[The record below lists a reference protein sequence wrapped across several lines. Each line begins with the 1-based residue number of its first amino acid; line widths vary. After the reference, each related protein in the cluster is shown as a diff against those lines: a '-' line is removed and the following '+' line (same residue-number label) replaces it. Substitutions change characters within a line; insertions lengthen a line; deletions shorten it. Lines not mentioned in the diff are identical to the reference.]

1 MSRSDLPREVRR
13 ALGALERRLFRVLFT
28 YGLGRAA
35 WKLCAALLGLYLL
48 DRVFDPPTP
57 ARLALTLALLGFWLW
72 HVRADLLVPMR
83 RRPGARDLAAWLER
97 NDPSLRDVL
106 ATAVDLSEASDPAAG
121 GSPDFHHAIRQ
132 EAEAAAA
139 AQERAVRSSVP
150 SGRARRSLMAGAAA
164 TAGLALL
171 AALQPAEAW
180 IFARRLAGQSVPWP
194 SDTRLELL
202 PLYVEG
208 AADPMPLEPAGN
220 ESFRVAIARGSV
232 ATVRVQAVGKIP
244 ERVSV
249 RGLGS
254 GARHLL
260 PAGGGEF
267 LLRLP
272 PAEEGWSLEF
282 RGGDDDDGLPELRVD
297 VGDAPAVSDWLVRV
311 TPPAY
316 TGAPAEEGAGFEWR
330 VLRGTE
336 FDVRFG
342 TDRPVTEV
350 RAERLDGSAVE
361 VAADGAG
368 GFRMQFAATQSD
380 EIALSLTSTDGFLRR
395 RAAVL
400 RWEAE
405 ADRAPQLRLLFPQ
418 GRWITVPGAEVP
430 LALEVS
436 EDFGL
441 GSVTVRDFAG
451 AERELASPG
460 QLSLRQVLRLAV
472 PAAESAEAFSEQRL
486 QVEVRAVDRAQPEG
500 QTSRATTPWIEVV
513 APGVFDQR
521 QAERLV
527 QVREQLAGLRDRL
540 ATSLR
545 SSESLTSA
553 FARRARRDLDAL
565 VGEVETELIT
575 RAWAG
580 LDEGTAAF
588 TAALESALL
597 LPRTGSGSLLDAW
610 AAAGLPRPF
619 ERTGLLADL
628 GTALLGAR
636 RGPAQEL
643 EAALASQADPVPP
656 AQALLAD
663 LDRILEILTVWED
676 YQSAVNLLRDLI
688 QRQREI
694 HLRTQEVSGR

>member
-1 MSRSDLPREVRR
+1 MPREVRR

-35 WKLCAALLGLYLL
+35 WKGCGLLLALYLL

-57 ARLALTLALLGFWLW
+57 ARLALTLGVLGFWLW

-97 NDPSLRDVL
+97 ADPNLRDVL
-106 ATAVDLSEASDPAAG
+106 ATAVDLSDDTAPDAG

-132 EAEAAAA
+132 ESEAAAA
-139 AQERAVRSSVP
+139 AAALAGTVRSSVP

-164 TAGLALL
+164 SAGLVLL

-180 IFARRLAGQSVPWP
+180 IFAQRLAGQSVPWP
-194 SDTRLELL
+194 SDTHLALL
-202 PLYVEG
+202 PMYVEG
-208 AADPMPLEPAGN
+208 AAEPLPLETAGH

-232 ATVRVQAVGKIP
+232 ATVRVRAEGKIP

-254 GARHLL
+254 GARNLL

-282 RGGDDDDGLPELRVD
+282 RGGDDDDGRPALRVD
-297 VGDAPAVSDWLVRV
+297 VGDAPAVRDWMVRAA
-311 TPPAY
+311 PPAY

-336 FDVRFG
+336 FTVRFG
-342 TDRPVTEV
+342 TDRPVTEA
-350 RAERLDGSAVE
+350 RAERLDGSAVA

-368 GFRMQFAATQSD
+368 GFSFQCTATQSD
-380 EIALSLTSTDGFLRR
+380 EIAISLTSTDGFLRR

-400 RWEAE
+400 RWQAE

-418 GRWITVPGAEVP
+418 VRWITVPGADVPVAFEVT
-430 LALEVS
+430 

-441 GSVTVRDFAG
+441 GSVLVRDFAG

-460 QLSLRQVLRLAV
+460 QLSLRQVLRLPV
-472 PAAESAEAFSEQRL
+472 PLPPSAEAFAEQRL
-486 QVEVRAVDRAQPEG
+486 QVEVSAADRAQPEA
-500 QTSRATTPWIEVV
+500 QTSRAVTPWIEVV

-540 ATSLR
+540 ATSLL
-545 SSESLTSA
+545 SSASLTSA
-553 FARRARRDLDAL
+553 FARRARRDLDSL

-580 LDEGTAAF
+580 LDEGTAAY
-588 TAALESALL
+588 TTALEPALL
-597 LPRTGSGSLLDAW
+597 QPRSGAGSLLDAW
-610 AAAGLPRPF
+610 AAASLPRPF

-636 RGPAQEL
+636 RGPAQDL
-643 EAALASQADPVPP
+643 EAALAAQKDPLPP